1 MWQADGRLHRAET
14 LGMKL
19 HTRQWGA
26 GLNHMTERKKS
37 NLDLRNAGDKI
48 EIFSD
53 KLVIVGERDH
63 KAVILF

>member
-19 HTRQWGA
+19 HTPQWGA
-26 GLNHMTERKKS
+26 GLNYKTERKKS

-63 KAVILF
+63 KEVILF